1 MIDVRDMFQWDR
13 YITPLIAP
21 LFFWVATLVA
31 LMAGVFGLTSGVLLI
46 TNYPLV
52 AILIVVASILI
63 ACLGVL
69 AAGCLPSSFWS
80 LFVPVTTYM
89 RYGFSPNPLRNLTH
103 IEKRARNPFRMQ
115 RERAFGAKLN
125 LKQQ

>member
-1 MIDVRDMFQWDR
+1 MGQVYHALDCTNLFLGRDFGGVDGWGLRVDQRRALNNELSVSR
-13 YITPLIAP
+13 YPNRRCQYLNRLP
-21 LFFWVATLVA
+21 WRSCGGLFAEFVLV
-31 LMAGVFGLTSGVLLI
+31 
-46 TNYPLV
+46 
-52 AILIVVASILI
+52 
-63 ACLGVL
+63 
-69 AAGCLPSSFWS
+69 SS
-80 LFVPVTTYM
+80 FVPVTTYM